1 MCTKLCA
8 GRKFLLG
15 THQILSLNPPF
26 SSFLVLPVP
35 MCRDDDDDEEEDDD
49 AARYANNP
57 CGEEMY
63 QLVGCPS

>member
-1 MCTKLCA
+1 MRKLSY
-8 GRKFLLG
+8 L
-15 THQILSLNPPF
+15 
-26 SSFLVLPVP
+26 LPVP